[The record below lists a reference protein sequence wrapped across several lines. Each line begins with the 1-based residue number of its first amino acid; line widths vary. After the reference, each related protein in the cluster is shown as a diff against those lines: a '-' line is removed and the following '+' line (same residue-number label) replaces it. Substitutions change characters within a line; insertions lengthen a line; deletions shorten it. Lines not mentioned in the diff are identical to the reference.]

1 LTAGYA
7 AIYRYRRVSDT
18 SARQQTKWVMLGIL
32 SSFIMIIPFTIAA
45 LVFPPSQPSPE
56 RLAFVYLVSIPI
68 GTLVYLFVAGGIAF
82 AVFRYRLY
90 AVDFIIRRTI
100 IYGGLVGGLA
110 IVYFGGIVLLQ
121 FLSQAIT
128 GPQSNLVVVLI
139 TLGIVALFNP
149 VRRRFQ
155 TLIDCAFYREKV
167 DFREAFTA
175 FAREVRTIIDLQ
187 ELLRTLVTRTTDLFH
202 VTHGAVFLTSADP
215 SGLSNPKGLQGRWR
229 LAEVRNV
236 PPDVTALNL
245 NEEAQA
251 QLHEGRTVSHPK
263 DKHFQLLIPLIAPTT
278 QPSVASSQSSVASS
292 QPPTSNLQSPLT
304 NSLIGVLA
312 LGPRLSEQPYS
323 REDQTLLMSLA
334 DQAGTALYVAQLIQ
348 EKEAEAARREATE
361 RQLEAHR
368 NSPIGRAEVL
378 AEKILAQPET
388 ALGEL
393 HALTQK
399 AGQDPDT
406 ADLLDPLP
414 RVMANLTTV
423 IASSQSVIASEAKQS
438 SPRER
443 EIASQTTLAM
453 TAISHFADGYRYI
466 FSSQLAPELLP
477 LGLRTLIDH
486 LASDEAS
493 TADAHAIYQ
502 VCLQALEANSVV
514 QIANCE
520 LVLSEVEGL
529 RVMDSTTDV
538 ATDKRMG
545 TEESADLTNQSPIAN
560 RHSCTTSPAPSPSC
574 TLPSKRCARMSGSK
588 RRKTN
593 LRI

>member
-1 LTAGYA
+1 
-7 AIYRYRRVSDT
+7 
-18 SARQQTKWVMLGIL
+18 
-32 SSFIMIIPFTIAA
+32 
-45 LVFPPSQPSPE
+45 
-56 RLAFVYLVSIPI
+56 
-68 GTLVYLFVAGGIAF
+68 
-82 AVFRYRLY
+82 
-90 AVDFIIRRTI
+90 
-100 IYGGLVGGLA
+100 
-110 IVYFGGIVLLQ
+110 
-121 FLSQAIT
+121 
-128 GPQSNLVVVLI
+128 
-139 TLGIVALFNP
+139 
-149 VRRRFQ
+149 
-155 TLIDCAFYREKV
+155 
-167 DFREAFTA
+167 
-175 FAREVRTIIDLQ
+175 
-187 ELLRTLVTRTTDLFH
+187 
-202 VTHGAVFLTSADP
+202 
-215 SGLSNPKGLQGRWR
+215 
-229 LAEVRNV
+229 
-236 PPDVTALNL
+236 
-245 NEEAQA
+245 
-251 QLHEGRTVSHPK
+251 
-263 DKHFQLLIPLIAPTT
+263 
-278 QPSVASSQSSVASS
+278 
-292 QPPTSNLQSPLT
+292 
-304 NSLIGVLA
+304 

-574 TLPSKRCARMSGSK
+574 TLPSRRCARMSGSK